1 MRYYVIRSGWNP
13 KNQPWQ
19 PSNNGARNAFETG
32 FYKLCGIVEA
42 ESRLAA
48 VLAVNPE
55 ILPGQYA
62 FATDSPDRM
71 RGLRQQAK
79 RFVTE

>member
-1 MRYYVIRSGWNP
+1 MRYYVIRSGWNS
-13 KNQPWQ
+13 KNQPWR

-32 FYKLCGIVEA
+32 FYRLCGIVEA

-71 RGLRQQAK
+71 RGLRQPANEV
-79 RFVTE
+79 RH